1 MVLLINLSNICAYE
15 QGSGH
20 IIMSS
25 YKLKCLAANRLG
37 I

>member
-1 MVLLINLSNICAYE
+1 MVAFN
-15 QGSGH
+15 QGSICVCELGTSH